1 MRVVTNIDNVT
12 LQITCDDKEE
22 QKEKL
27 EGLIAFVKERGL
39 FKVIRPQYEKKERDI
54 KIRNKRNT
62 IAKIRTSAF
71 YAGRDIKGKK
81 IVKYYISIKFA
92 GLSKYV
98 KRLDM
103 LSNNLLFAIA
113 AYMNSHESIEY
124 TLTAIDICIDL
135 ECKFD
140 KMAVICTKHASRSEY
155 YELTE
160 KQAYITTNNI
170 ERISIPKL
178 KRAALRSYFY
188 YKTQK
193 DKLDY
198 PLTRFELK
206 LNSKFLKT
214 HGVKMD
220 AIENAL
226 NRYHVMYFKD
236 IAVKNSIVE
245 EYSRSTLDRQKK
257 IDTLN
262 LEKYRVYADITYVE
276 HFLITLFNLDESLLH
291 VDKYDI

>member
-1 MRVVTNIDNVT
+1 MRAVTNIDNIT

-22 QKEKL
+22 QREKL
-27 EGLIAFVKERGL
+27 EGLIAFVEERDFL
-39 FKVIRPQYEKKERDI
+39 KVIRPQYAKKERDI

-62 IAKIRTSAF
+62 IAKIGTGV
-71 YAGRDIKGKK
+71 YCAGKDMNGKK
-81 IVKYYISIKFA
+81 IVKHYIAIKFA
-92 GLSKYV
+92 GLSKYI
-98 KRLDM
+98 KRLDS
-103 LSNNLLFAIA
+103 LSNNLLFSIA

-135 ECKFD
+135 ECRFEH
-140 KMAVICTKHASRSEY
+140 MAVICTKHVSRSQY

-160 KQAYITTNNI
+160 KQTYITTNNI
-170 ERISIPKL
+170 ERMSKAKL

-188 YKTQK
+188 YKTRK

-198 PLTRFELK
+198 PLSRYELK

-236 IAVKNSIVE
+236 LAVKKTTIE
-245 EYSRSTLDRQKK
+245 EYTRSELDRQKK
-257 IDTLN
+257 IDTLK
-262 LEKYRVYADITYVE
+262 LEDYRVYADINYIE
-276 HFLITLFNLDESLLH
+276 HFLNVLFNLDEALLT
-291 VDKYDI
+291 VDRYDI

>member
-1 MRVVTNIDNVT
+1 MV
-12 LQITCDDKEE
+12 KFY
-22 QKEKL
+22 
-27 EGLIAFVKERGL
+27 IA
-39 FKVIRPQYEKKERDI
+39 
-54 KIRNKRNT
+54 
-62 IAKIRTSAF
+62 
-71 YAGRDIKGKK
+71 
-81 IVKYYISIKFA
+81 IKFA

-103 LSNNLLFAIA
+103 LSNNLLFAVA

-124 TLTAIDICIDL
+124 TLTALDICIDL
-135 ECKFD
+135 ECLFEH
-140 KMAVICTKHASRSEY
+140 MAVICTKHASRSEY

-160 KQAYITTNNI
+160 KQTYITTKNI
-170 ERISIPKL
+170 ERMSIPKL

-188 YKTQK
+188 YKTLK

-226 NRYHVMYFKD
+226 NRYYVMHFKD
-236 IAVKNSIVE
+236 IAVKNSVIE

-257 IDTLN
+257 IDTFN
-262 LEKYRVYADITYVE
+262 LEDFRVYADINYIE
-276 HFLITLFNLDESLLH
+276 HFLNVLFNLDESLLS
-291 VDKYDI
+291 VDRYDI